1 MRLLTITLTRF
12 GGSRTH
18 DPVTVFLDPEQAHA
32 IVDRLGLHIRDEGLL
47 HSALAR
53 PAAGMFGT
61 DAYATIE
68 EKAAAL
74 ISSLA
79 QNDALFD
86 GNKRLSLI
94 LAFTFIRL
102 NGFTITFTNDEAF
115 DLVMGVA
122 RKELE
127 LDEIAARIRD
137 RIQ

>member
-1 MRLLTITLTRF
+1 
-12 GGSRTH
+12 
-18 DPVTVFLDPEQAHA
+18 VTVFLDPEQAHA

-68 EKAAAL
+68 EKAAAP

-94 LAFTFIRL
+94 LPFTFIRL
-102 NGFTITFTNDEAF
+102 NGFTITITITITITFTNDEAF
-115 DLVMGVA
+115 DLVMSVA